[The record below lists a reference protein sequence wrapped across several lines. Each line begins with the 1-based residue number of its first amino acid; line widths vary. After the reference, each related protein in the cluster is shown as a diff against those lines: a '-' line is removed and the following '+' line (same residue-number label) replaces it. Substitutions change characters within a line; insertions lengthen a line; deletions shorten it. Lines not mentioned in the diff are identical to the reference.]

1 MILFM
6 FTISPDLCPLASDTD
21 LTLPTLPQETM
32 SGSNGLWG
40 DITQHIRRKRTD
52 KGSSEADRVSRNQQ
66 AVFQNRLMRGE
77 VPIPFK
83 TNLEPKETSLNP
95 RDLFHPKKG
104 SDEGRRDYVTGVDR
118 RDTLQITAQLET
130 KT

>member
-6 FTISPDLCPLASDTD
+6 STISQDSCPMTFETE
-21 LTLPTLPQETM
+21 LTLLTPRQTPIPGTND
-32 SGSNGLWG
+32 SFVAT
-40 DITQHIRRKRTD
+40 TQHTKRKRTGRD
-52 KGSSEADRVSRNQQ
+52 SSGVDRTPRNQQ
-66 AVFQNRLMRGE
+66 AARQFRLKRGE
-77 VPIPFK
+77 VQIPLK
-83 TNLEPKETSLNP
+83 TNPEPKETSLNP

-118 RDTLQITAQLET
+118 RDTLQVTAQSET